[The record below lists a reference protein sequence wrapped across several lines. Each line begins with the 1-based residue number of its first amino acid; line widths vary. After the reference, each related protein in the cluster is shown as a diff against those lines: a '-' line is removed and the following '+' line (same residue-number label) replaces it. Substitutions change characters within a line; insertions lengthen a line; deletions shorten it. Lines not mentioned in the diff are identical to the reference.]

1 MPVLVQPIRSDLG
14 YVACGKQSVGGTSV
28 APNVFPRFMDGSS
41 LMISAKAEDIWEGDG
56 SRRLGSIVKNLQEVA
71 IKLTIAP
78 RPNEI
83 GFFEVMAQGAGSDTY
98 TAPTV
103 STTLSSATLVNATT
117 ASVAA
122 NTGLTGSGTIALV
135 LSAGTA
141 REEIAIFNIPPTG
154 AGPYV
159 LTVAS
164 AYNGGHLLL
173 AHNSADTVQTAATH
187 VITDQSDGN
196 YYTFE
201 VSMGGTA
208 GSIIRVRDCKCKT
221 LKRSAKAGSI
231 LMYELEVQGIACVA
245 QGSAATLTFD
255 PHPYVLFTYG
265 VFTLDGS
272 TSGDALAVDSFDI
285 AQNNNPDT
293 TIQTEQVTLAAI
305 IFGNL
310 GLDVGLSIIYQNGNR
325 IAETYFGSATG
336 TTDAQALFVGSLLL
350 VFTLP
355 DTLNIVTYSVPFMTY
370 TKAEP
375 PALKKDGKAFR
386 QALSATSTSNFA
398 QNQYLLQT
406 TVANTS
412 YAAY

>member
-1 MPVLVQPIRSDLG
+1 
-14 YVACGKQSVGGTSV
+14 
-28 APNVFPRFMDGSS
+28 
-41 LMISAKAEDIWEGDG
+41 
-56 SRRLGSIVKNLQEVA
+56 
-71 IKLTIAP
+71 
-78 RPNEI
+78 
-83 GFFEVMAQGAGSDTY
+83 
-98 TAPTV
+98 
-103 STTLSSATLVNATT
+103 
-117 ASVAA
+117 
-122 NTGLTGSGTIALV
+122 
-135 LSAGTA
+135 
-141 REEIAIFNIPPTG
+141 
-154 AGPYV
+154 
-159 LTVAS
+159 
-164 AYNGGHLLL
+164 
-173 AHNSADTVQTAATH
+173 
-187 VITDQSDGN
+187 
-196 YYTFE
+196 
-201 VSMGGTA
+201 
-208 GSIIRVRDCKCKT
+208 
-221 LKRSAKAGSI
+221 
-231 LMYELEVQGIACVA
+231 MYELEVQGIACIVQA
-245 QGSAATLTFD
+245 SAATLTFD
-255 PHPYVLFTYG
+255 PHQYLLFDSG
-265 VFTLDGS
+265 VWTLDGS
-272 TSGDALAVDSFDI
+272 TTGDALAVDSFDI
-285 AQNNNPDT
+285 SQNNNPDT